1 MLAGRLFPRGKA
13 GPELQSGGLA
23 LVGADGMELR
33 ELWAQEAL
41 RSVRI
46 WEIGKTCCLFLIK
59 SRFWLVETPPS

>member
-13 GPELQSGGLA
+13 GPELRSRGIA

-33 ELWAQEAL
+33 ELWVQEAL
-41 RSVRI
+41 RGVRI
-46 WEIGKTCCLFLIK
+46 WEIGKTRCLFLIK